1 MISRQALAALVDDYT
16 QALGHINDAATALET
31 ASVMVGAVNRDGL
44 TTESA
49 RLIETTNNLYQAVS
63 TMRDRLH
70 DITPDD

>member
-1 MISRQALAALVDDYT
+1 MISRQGLAALVDDYT
-16 QALGHINDAATALET
+16 DALGHIHDAATALET

-44 TTESA
+44 TAESA
-49 RLIETTNNLYQAVS
+49 RLIDTTNNLYQAVS